1 MEFGGTRGGARLDVI
16 LVDTT
21 WSSVDFLACQLAR
34 RGLRVHAFTPFLRW
48 PGPCGLAIRTGP
60 HVELPLVK
68 GSSDAFGA
76 MVERIGP
83 ACIIPGTED
92 ALYWLW
98 DQPGQIQR
106 LCFPNVAPAV
116 RPLLLDRPLLLA
128 EAADWGVPVP
138 AAMPLGSRAA
148 CDAAIAGGLPV
159 MVKSG
164 QSIGGKGVALC
175 RTPAEV
181 IGAFRAVRWRGTSVT
196 AQRFY
201 TGPTYLAGRLVR
213 AGPGGAFLRRRENGH
228 VAGADRLCL

>member
-1 MEFGGTRGGARLDVI
+1 VEFGGIRGGARLDVI

-48 PGPCGLAIRTGP
+48 PGYLRAGYPYRS

-116 RPLLLDRPLLLA
+116 RPLLLDRALLLA

-138 AAMPLGSRAA
+138 AAMPLGSRAD

-181 IGAFRAVRWRGTSVT
+181 TGAFEQFA
-196 AQRFY
+196 
-201 TGPTYLAGRLVR
+201 P
-213 AGPGGAFLRRRENGH
+213 RET
-228 VAGADRLCL
+228 